1 MTEKRGSMTRRR
13 PTKPQPHDT
22 TNVGMGAAFP
32 NRSEAEPQ
40 RRLSVDVPESSKKKI
55 KRIATERDTT
65 VRKLII
71 DFIDGLDT

>member
-1 MTEKRGSMTRRR
+1 MTEKRGSMTRRK
-13 PTKPQPHDT
+13 PTQQQTHEP

-32 NRSEAEPQ
+32 NRTEGETQ
-40 RRLSVDVPESSKKKI
+40 RRLSVDVPESAKKKI

-71 DFIDGLDT
+71 DFIHDLDT